1 MAVPR
6 NIYAIAEYFLF
17 IVPMLGLHDKYITLV
32 NEEGGLN
39 FQSIWLNTADII
51 KVVPRII
58 FKFDLSE
65 ECFYKTSFS
74 TFFFKEAL

>member
-1 MAVPR
+1 MRYISDGKDVIGRGRGVGYGGGTMAVPR

-17 IVPMLGLHDKYITLV
+17 ILPMLGLHNKYITLV

-51 KVVPRII
+51 KVVLRII
-58 FKFDLSE
+58 F
-65 ECFYKTSFS
+65 
-74 TFFFKEAL
+74 